1 MLSTLLVLAMV
12 ALIAAMVA
20 EQLRQHRR
28 LKREHEALLDE
39 AAEVLEGVRRERD
52 APGLP
57 VARGRHDGHDARL
70 DVIIDALALRKLP
83 RLFVRAAIHRRLPV
97 SAPVFAVRVT
107 SGSGMVENDP
117 RLTRGI
123 PTPVSWSEEIV
134 LRTTEDGPARVPDE
148 LLRIGRLFED
158 PRTASVLVSP
168 RGVRVSWEAARGDVA
183 AWRVSRGARFGRPV
197 PADFAREL
205 LETVAALGETL
216 SASASV
222 AGRSG
227 RAER

>member
-1 MLSTLLVLAMV
+1 VLSTLLVVAMV

-28 LKREHEALLDE
+28 LKREHGSLLDE
-39 AAEVLEGVRRERD
+39 AGGVLEEARRERD
-52 APGLP
+52 ASGLP

-70 DVIIDALALRKLP
+70 DVIVDALALRKLP
-83 RLFVRAAIHRRLPV
+83 RLFLRAAIHRRLPV
-97 SAPVFAVRVT
+97 RAPVFAVRAT

-117 RLTRGI
+117 RLTRGV
-123 PTPVSWSEEIV
+123 PTPVTWPEEIL

-148 LLRIGRLFED
+148 LLRVGRLFED
-158 PRTASVLVSP
+158 PRTASVLISP

-197 PADFAREL
+197 PAAFAREL
-205 LETVAALGETL
+205 LETAAALGDAL
-216 SASASV
+216 ASSPAV
-222 AGRSG
+222 AARSG